1 MLMLNERRVK
11 HMVKLAMYESK
22 DGIEELKTSGFYKKD
37 YISYNMLWSII
48 WMTIAYF
55 IVLVMAVIAKMEI
68 ILDALS
74 LKVAIQMVC
83 YCAGVYVVLLV
94 IYIPLTRRFYR
105 KKHARAYHH
114 VKHFKEGLEILEEMY
129 EEEQANG

>member
-1 MLMLNERRVK
+1 MLNERRVK

-48 WMTIAYF
+48 WMTIAYI

>member
-1 MLMLNERRVK
+1 MLNERRVK
-11 HMVKLAMYESK
+11 HMVKLAMYENK
-22 DGIEELKTSGFYKKD
+22 EGVEELKTSKFYKKD

-48 WMTIAYF
+48 WMTIAYI
-55 IVLVMAVIAKMEI
+55 IVLMMAAIAKMDM

-74 LKVAIQMVC
+74 IKVAIQIVC
-83 YCAGVYVVLLV
+83 YCAALYVVLLA
-94 IYIPLTRRFYR
+94 IYIPLSRRFYR

-129 EEEQANG
+129 EEEQVNG

>member
-1 MLMLNERRVK
+1 MLNEKRVK

-22 DGIEELKTSGFYKKD
+22 EGVEELKTSGFYKKD

-48 WMTIAYF
+48 WMTVAYI
-55 IVLVMAVIAKMEI
+55 IVLVMAVIAKMET

-74 LKVAIQMVC
+74 LKMAIQMVC
-83 YCAGVYVVLLV
+83 YCAGLYVVLLA

-105 KKHARAYHH
+105 KKHAKAYHH

-129 EEEQANG
+129 EEEQING

>member
-1 MLMLNERRVK
+1 MLNERRVK